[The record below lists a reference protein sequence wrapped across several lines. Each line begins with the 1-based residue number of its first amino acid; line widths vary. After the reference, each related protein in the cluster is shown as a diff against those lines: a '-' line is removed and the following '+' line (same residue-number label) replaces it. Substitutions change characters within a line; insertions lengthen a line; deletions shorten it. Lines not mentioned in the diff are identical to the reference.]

1 MKYPGLVRPSESQ
14 SMETPPQRMHQRTT
28 RSSMSGPQQCTH
40 VRSCFPSGQIMALT
54 TSTLMEVVGKD
65 VSSDFPF
72 LW

>member
-1 MKYPGLVRPSESQ
+1 
-14 SMETPPQRMHQRTT
+14 
-28 RSSMSGPQQCTH
+28 MSGPQQCTH
-40 VRSCFPSGQIMALT
+40 VRSCFPPGQIMALT